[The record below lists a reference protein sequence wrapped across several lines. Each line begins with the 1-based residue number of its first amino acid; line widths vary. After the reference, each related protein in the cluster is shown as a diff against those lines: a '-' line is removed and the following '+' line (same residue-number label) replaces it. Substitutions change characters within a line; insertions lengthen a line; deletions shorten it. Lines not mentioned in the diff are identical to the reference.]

1 MSKKQILLV
10 DGDVMLAERL
20 KSNLE
25 LENYIVDLAYRGSD
39 ALTIL
44 KRKWVDL
51 IISSITLQGNM
62 NGIQLLQ
69 DIIKNEDFNKIPVII
84 ISSKINLEKTAYD
97 IGAKLFVTKPYDTL
111 ELIKNIKDVFQEE
124 L

>member
-20 KSNLE
+20 KRNLE

-84 ISSKINLEKTAYD
+84 ISGKINLEKTAYD

>member
-1 MSKKQILLV
+1 KKQILLV

-20 KSNLE
+20 KRNLE

-84 ISSKINLEKTAYD
+84 ISGKINLEKTAYD

>member
-20 KSNLE
+20 KRNLE

>member
-1 MSKKQILLV
+1 
-10 DGDVMLAERL
+10 MLAERL
-20 KSNLE
+20 KRNLE

>member
-20 KSNLE
+20 KRNLE

-69 DIIKNEDFNKIPVII
+69 DIIRNEDFNKIPVII

-97 IGAKLFVTKPYDTL
+97 IGAKLFITKPYDTL
-111 ELIKNIKDVFQEE
+111 ELIKNIKEVFQEE